1 MHSIV
6 TILLSKVSTTYTWF
20 ELQNFSTL
28 RAIYSQYMPLI
39 FWSAASFS
47 VVSPVADLQGR
58 FVYILLT
65 YFMDRPSLKGPE
77 EGMADLNSKPRYHKR
92 LEASFIWA
100 NTYIFSL
107 LGSGVWA
114 NNVLN
119 GTLFHS
125 KFGSVWNKP
134 SIFWRKCQIYLFAHV
149 PVIFEATL
157 NWFCTNNDRLPIVQ
171 FQTI

>member
-1 MHSIV
+1 
-6 TILLSKVSTTYTWF
+6 
-20 ELQNFSTL
+20 
-28 RAIYSQYMPLI
+28 MPLI

-100 NTYIFSL
+100 NTDIFSL
-107 LGSGVWA
+107 LGSGV
-114 NNVLN
+114 
-119 GTLFHS
+119 
-125 KFGSVWNKP
+125 
-134 SIFWRKCQIYLFAHV
+134 
-149 PVIFEATL
+149 
-157 NWFCTNNDRLPIVQ
+157 
-171 FQTI
+171 